1 MNSLFNVQI
10 IDEEGLIEVKYY
22 NDTST
27 IIVVQRGLPMY
38 SNLYRFFH
46 KKKSINMEEVFTR
59 AYNSPSLEEKVATS
73 TSKILVVTSKEKNNR
88 QILR

>member
-10 IDEEGLIEVKYY
+10 IDEEGLLEVKYY
-22 NDTST
+22 NDNTT
-27 IIVVQRGLPMY
+27 IIFVQRGLFVY

-59 AYNSPSLEEKVATS
+59 AYNSPSLKEKVATN
-73 TSKILVVTSKEKNNR
+73 TFKILVITSKEKNNR
-88 QILR
+88 QIMR